1 MTLVNKF
8 QAYTRAE
15 FNIWL
20 GIVMTEDYIFCSIW
34 SDQWQTRIYDWEGEL
49 KQRLPSGELHVNGDM
64 IAISSNSNDQV
75 VVYSLSEILELPL
88 FNVEFGNMEHDFMW
102 ELMPMELGGLFTW
115 KPNVAMNENYFVV
128 EWNVAK
134 SNLTSRE
141 REISLYN
148 NKGNLKLGQKFLKF
162 FKSVIL

>member
-34 SDQWQTRIYDWEGEL
+34 SDQWQTRDEFWIGNSQLFLPGIQPLYDDEFVCRIYDWEGEL
-49 KQRLPSGELHVNGDM
+49 KQRLPSGELHVNGDL

-75 VVYSLSEILELPL
+75 VVYSLSEVLELPI
-88 FNVEFGNMEHDFMW
+88 FNI
-102 ELMPMELGGLFTW
+102 GG
-115 KPNVAMNENYFVV
+115 VV
-128 EWNVAK
+128 
-134 SNLTSRE
+134 
-141 REISLYN
+141 
-148 NKGNLKLGQKFLKF
+148 
-162 FKSVIL
+162 